1 MRDRGGIC
9 RELARNSQTYE
20 KQNRKNTRKKK
31 KFNYTCKT
39 IFMWFGNIPTFIEL
53 QGFHN

>member
-9 RELARNSQTYE
+9 RESVRNSQTYE

-31 KFNYTCKT
+31 KINYTCKT
-39 IFMWFGNIPTFIEL
+39 IFTWFGNIPTFTEL